1 MDFQQLSVI
10 AGLIILIVLPGLW
23 LFRDAE
29 RRNRNGLMWAAA
41 YGFAAIPPTR
51 LRFILIP
58 AVFLAWFLI
67 RDQDFRW
74 FAKLKRMLAALLG
87 MGRRR

>member
-1 MDFQQLSVI
+1 VDFQQISVI

-23 LFRDAE
+23 LYRDAE
-29 RRNRNGLMWAAA
+29 RRNRNGLLWAAV

-67 RDQDFRW
+67 RDQQFRW
-74 FAKLKRMLAALLG
+74 FTRLKRILAALFD
-87 MGRRR
+87 MSRRR